1 MTRDAA
7 QHGWCSLRLRF
18 DQRELEL
25 LKGAEQ
31 LRGRAMA
38 RTPRPD
44 VLRTALNLAKAGHKV
59 GSAVP
64 GGAISLDEGE
74 LKLLLEALRFA
85 SQEVPWVARPDSAQ
99 DAARRGTVVGAFPE
113 LAQKGMWRSFGLSRE
128 LDALAARLVTA
139 LSS

>member
-85 SQEVPWVARPDSAQ
+85 SQEVPWVARPDSGQ
-99 DAARRGTVVGAFPE
+99 DAARRATVISAFPE
-113 LAQKGMWRSFGLSRE
+113 LEQKGMWRSFGLSRE
-128 LDALAARLVTA
+128 LDALAARLATA
-139 LSS
+139 LNA